1 MRSKNNCGGMQMN
14 YRDLMDDDFWLRQED
29 LEDNPKVIDEW
40 FSDPSLRVEE
50 RNSSL
55 RGIKR

>member
-1 MRSKNNCGGMQMN
+1 MN